1 MSSKHGLSRRDF
13 LQASSGILATVGWA
27 SSAVTGDDKPAR
39 EGDAF
44 GGFKVAVQSYTFRQF
59 TTEQA
64 LQRIREAGISYAEF
78 YSKHIDPKSTAN
90 QIAAF
95 RRLCLEYQIK
105 PVAFGVQ
112 PFTKDH
118 SVNRSMFEFAKQLGI
133 EALSADP
140 DPDSFDSLDKLCDEY
155 RIAIAIHPHGP
166 IGNGK
171 LHRWYGSEVILPA
184 IKDHHPLIGTCIDT
198 GHLIRCAQVGKKLD
212 PVSEVRAM
220 GARNF
225 GMHLKDHD
233 NNRRRDVPFGDGAL
247 DVAAVLKAL
256 REVKFNGYI
265 AIEYEA
271 NPENPTADVL
281 ECVRRFKSAVKQ
293 LT

>member
-39 EGDAF
+39 EGDEF

-212 PVSEVRAM
+212 PASEVRAM

-271 NPENPTADVL
+271 NPENPTADVV